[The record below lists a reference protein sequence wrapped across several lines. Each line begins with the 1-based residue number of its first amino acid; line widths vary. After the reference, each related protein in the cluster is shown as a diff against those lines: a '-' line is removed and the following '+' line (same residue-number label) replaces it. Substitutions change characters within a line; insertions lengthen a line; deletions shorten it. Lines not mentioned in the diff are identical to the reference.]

1 MSAALGVFCV
11 AAVAVVAFGVSSL
24 LGVGLPLWDRLAT
37 RLQPRQ
43 RVALWSAFMWAP
55 ATLGVAAVLASLG
68 VGFDHCLTHDPHHP
82 HLCPTHASAAP
93 GLVLLGMAAFIALRL
108 AIAAAGIIAAT
119 AQSHRAAAALMAA
132 SEVRGGVHVFASAEP
147 VAFVVGL
154 FRPRVFVSQRLFDLG
169 HDLAEPVVAH
179 EEAHAAHGDVLQRA
193 MARLAGFAHWPRV
206 ASSLQRRLV
215 VAQEVAADAH
225 AARVVGDP
233 LRVAEALLR
242 LTRLAP
248 SPRVVGMSFTDGD
261 VAARVR
267 ALVAAQPGARAP
279 RRLVAAS
286 ISASVVALLCGGHHV
301 HHALETLL
309 GALN

>member
-1 MSAALGVFCV
+1 
-11 AAVAVVAFGVSSL
+11 
-24 LGVGLPLWDRLAT
+24 
-37 RLQPRQ
+37 
-43 RVALWSAFMWAP
+43 MWAP

-93 GLVLLGMAAFIALRL
+93 GLVLLGSAAFIALRL
-108 AIAAAGIIAAT
+108 ALAAFGVIAAAT
-119 AQSHRAAAALMAA
+119 QSHRAATALIAA

-147 VAFVVGL
+147 VAFVVGF
-154 FRPRVFVSQRLFDLG
+154 FRPRVFASQRLFDLG
-169 HDLAEPVVAH
+169 PDVVEPVLAH
-179 EEAHAAHGDVLQRA
+179 EEAHAARGDVRQRA
-193 MARLAGFAHWPRV
+193 MAQLASFAHWPRV
-206 ASSLQRRLV
+206 ASALRRRLV
-215 VAQEVAADAH
+215 VAQEVAADAD
-225 AARVVGDP
+225 AALVVGDP

-261 VAARVR
+261 VSARVL
-267 ALVAAQPGARAP
+267 ALVAAQPNARAP
-279 RRLVAAS
+279 RRVVAVF